1 MKGEGTQIR
10 EKIKKEEEKMA
21 RRYVRMT
28 GLFLGLLFL
37 ISYGQPVWSAE
48 SKIIKFGTG
57 LPLSGP
63 AYTWGVNFDRFI
75 RRATDDVNNA
85 GGINIGGVNYKWQV
99 ITYDH
104 GYVPARALDVA
115 KRLVDGDKVDIVSI
129 MGGGVQTMCLD
140 FISSRKIL
148 HFATGTAHH
157 FWIGPK
163 WPLNFSHWPPAEAA
177 LWGVSRYLGSL
188 GIKTAAFINPDE
200 DHGRAHSKGR
210 VAQMEA
216 VGVKSLGEDF
226 YPRGT
231 SEFYPILRR
240 LLAKNPDLLDV
251 GTGGTRDCGL
261 MTKQARELGYKGPI
275 LAWTISKGQFEKI
288 VPKESLENTI
298 SVVNPPLWEGLPMK
312 GKTKE
317 LFDWYVGKFD
327 INEWDSSS
335 LAPHSMM
342 ELLTEAIKKAQSLD
356 PYKLAAAL
364 EKIDKNNPLD
374 AATGKTYIDS
384 YDFGIPRVMSFPF
397 AAYRF
402 QNGKWNEVSSDM
414 PSLEWQKK

>member
-1 MKGEGTQIR
+1 MNKRWVG
-10 EKIKKEEEKMA
+10 
-21 RRYVRMT
+21 VV
-28 GLFLGLLFL
+28 GLLFGLLLL
-37 ISYGQPVWSAE
+37 IFCARPGLSAE

-75 RRATDDVNNA
+75 RKATDDINKA
-85 GGINIGGVNYKWQV
+85 GGIDIGGVNYKWQV

-140 FISSRKIL
+140 FLSSRKIL

-157 FWIGPK
+157 YWIGPK
-163 WPLNFSHWPPAEAA
+163 WPLNFSYWPPAEAS
-177 LWGVSRYLGSL
+177 LWGMTKYLGRL
-188 GIKTAAFINPDE
+188 GIKTAVFTNPDE
-200 DHGRAHSKGR
+200 DHGRAHSKAR

-226 YPRGT
+226 YPRGN
-231 SEFYPILRR
+231 SEFYPMLRR
-240 LLAKNPDLLDV
+240 LLAKNPDLVDV
-251 GTGGTRDCGL
+251 GTGGTRECGL
-261 MTKQARELGYKGPI
+261 QTKQLREIGYKGPI
-275 LAWTISKGQFEKI
+275 LAWALSKGQVEKI
-288 VPKESLENTI
+288 VPKESLENVITATQ
-298 SVVNPPLWEGLPMK
+298 PPFWKDLPME

-317 LFDWYVGKFD
+317 LFNWYVSNFD
-327 INEWDSSS
+327 INEWDSAS

-342 ELLTEAIKKAQSLD
+342 ELLTLAIKKAQSLD

-364 EKIDKNNPLD
+364 ETIDKNNTIET
-374 AATGKTYIDS
+374 ASGKTCIDAF
-384 YDFGIPRVMSFPF
+384 DFGIPRVMSFPY
-397 AAYRF
+397 ATYRF
-402 QNGKWNEVSSDM
+402 ENGKWVQMSVDM